1 MAKKLFVGNKILT
14 NKGMERE
21 VRDDERSIFAMDL
34 SYDFCMIPIKSFFR
48 NFDKELLLILSFW
61 IMTREGLE
69 S

>member
-14 NKGMERE
+14 KKGMERE
-21 VRDDERSIFAMDL
+21 VRDDERSIFVMDL
-34 SYDFCMIPIKSFFR
+34 SCDFCMIPIKSFFR